1 VRFLSR
7 ICGLPS
13 LRDSRIVQLQNSRVG
28 LSVVVFLTA
37 LWREGTSPSLLPL
50 NSETNSMSDSE
61 TNNSDDKP
69 RAVPRA
75 VVQSLAAVLGLGFV
89 AWLSTA
95 IVFVDETEVVLLER
109 LGKVVAVLDHPDDR
123 GLNVKL
129 PWPLGTAR
137 RFDRRTQLFDPLG
150 REVFTRDRKNVTID
164 AYVCWKIAEPTA
176 DSELLDRPAVRFF
189 RSLGTNETAEA
200 RLETRVRSSLASRI
214 AMVELGD
221 LLSVSDSESPPKDST
236 EMSLDLV
243 SQQLLDDVRQR
254 PDEESSVLERLG
266 IEIVDVR
273 IKRINF
279 PRGNQQAVFERMKS
293 ERQKIAGRYR
303 SAGLAQN
310 AVIRSQADR
319 QYNEII
325 SRAEAEAERIR
336 GTGEAEALAVLNEAH
351 ARDPEFYQTLRTL
364 DSYKSIINEKTT
376 LVLSASSSLLKLLV
390 DGVPAARAA
399 TSTASP
405 TTNTEGADVTPS
417 SDAASASDNA
427 AQDGDP
433 KESSPREKTD
443 DGEATNE

>member
-1 VRFLSR
+1 MPKF
-7 ICGLPS
+7 GY
-13 LRDSRIVQLQNSRVG
+13 
-28 LSVVVFLTA
+28 
-37 LWREGTSPSLLPL
+37 
-50 NSETNSMSDSE
+50 SMSNAETQDS
-61 TNNSDDKP
+61 DKTS
-69 RAVPRA
+69 RSVPRA
-75 VVQSLAAVLGLGFV
+75 VVRLVVAGIGLGLV

-109 LGKVVAVLDHPDDR
+109 LGKVVAVLDRPDDR

-164 AYVCWKIAEPTA
+164 AYVCWKIAEPTP

-189 RSLGTNETAEA
+189 RSLGTAETAEA

-221 LLSVSDSESPPKDST
+221 LLSVSDSESPPKNST

-254 PDEESSVLERLG
+254 ADEESSVLERLG

-336 GTGEAEALAVLNEAH
+336 GTGEADALAVLNEAH

-390 DGVPAARAA
+390 DGVP
-399 TSTASP
+399 
-405 TTNTEGADVTPS
+405 D
-417 SDAASASDNA
+417 ASAAVSSDNA
-427 AQDGDP
+427 AQDSDP
-433 KESSPREKTD
+433 KEKSPGSRN
-443 DGEATNE
+443 DGEKNDDQEATDE

>member
-1 VRFLSR
+1 MSNAETQDSDKTSR
-7 ICGLPS
+7 S
-13 LRDSRIVQLQNSRVG
+13 
-28 LSVVVFLTA
+28 
-37 LWREGTSPSLLPL
+37 
-50 NSETNSMSDSE
+50 
-61 TNNSDDKP
+61 
-69 RAVPRA
+69 VPRA
-75 VVQSLAAVLGLGFV
+75 VVRLVVAGIGLGLV

-109 LGKVVAVLDHPDDR
+109 LGKVVAVLDRPDDR

-164 AYVCWKIAEPTA
+164 AYVCWKIAEPTP

-189 RSLGTNETAEA
+189 RSLGTAETAEA

-221 LLSVSDSESPPKDST
+221 LLSVSDSESPPKNST

-254 PDEESSVLERLG
+254 ADEESSVLERLG

-336 GTGEAEALAVLNEAH
+336 GTGEADALAVLNEAH

-390 DGVPAARAA
+390 DGVP
-399 TSTASP
+399 
-405 TTNTEGADVTPS
+405 D
-417 SDAASASDNA
+417 ASAAVSSDNA
-427 AQDGDP
+427 AQDSDP
-433 KESSPREKTD
+433 KEKSPGSRN
-443 DGEATNE
+443 DGEKNDDQEATDE

>member
-1 VRFLSR
+1 M
-7 ICGLPS
+7 PT
-13 LRDSRIVQLQNSRVG
+13 LRLMPKFG
-28 LSVVVFLTA
+28 Y
-37 LWREGTSPSLLPL
+37 
-50 NSETNSMSDSE
+50 SMSNAETQDS
-61 TNNSDDKP
+61 DKTS
-69 RAVPRA
+69 RSVPRA
-75 VVQSLAAVLGLGFV
+75 VVRLVVAGIGLGLV

-109 LGKVVAVLDHPDDR
+109 LGKVVAVLDRPDDR

-164 AYVCWKIAEPTA
+164 AYVCWKIAEPTP

-189 RSLGTNETAEA
+189 RSLGTAETAEA

-221 LLSVSDSESPPKDST
+221 LLSVSDSESPPKNST

-254 PDEESSVLERLG
+254 ADEESSVLERLG

-336 GTGEAEALAVLNEAH
+336 GTGEADALAVLNEAH

-390 DGVPAARAA
+390 DGVP
-399 TSTASP
+399 
-405 TTNTEGADVTPS
+405 D
-417 SDAASASDNA
+417 ASAAVSSDNA
-427 AQDGDP
+427 AQDSDP
-433 KESSPREKTD
+433 KEKSPGSRN
-443 DGEATNE
+443 DGEKNDDQEATDE

>member
-1 VRFLSR
+1 
-7 ICGLPS
+7 
-13 LRDSRIVQLQNSRVG
+13 
-28 LSVVVFLTA
+28 
-37 LWREGTSPSLLPL
+37 
-50 NSETNSMSDSE
+50 MSDSE
-61 TNNSDDKP
+61 TNNSDEKP

-75 VVQSLAAVLGLGFV
+75 VVQLLAAVLGLGLV
-89 AWLSTA
+89 AWLSTS

-109 LGKVVAVLDHPDDR
+109 LGKVVAVLDRPDDR
-123 GLNVKL
+123 GLNVKF

-164 AYVCWKIAEPTA
+164 AYVCWKIAEPAA
-176 DSELLDRPAVRFF
+176 DSALLDRPAVRFF
-189 RSLGTNETAEA
+189 RALGTNETAEA

-214 AMVELGD
+214 AMVELAD
-221 LLSVSDSESPPKDST
+221 LLSVSDSESPPKGST
-236 EMSLDLV
+236 EMSLDLI

-254 PDEESSVLERLG
+254 PDEDSSVLQRSG

-310 AVIRSQADR
+310 SVIRSQADR

-336 GTGEAEALAVLNEAH
+336 GAGEAEALAVLNEAH

-390 DGVPAARAA
+390 DGVPDASVAASA
-399 TSTASP
+399 ASP
-405 TTNTEGADVTPS
+405 ATEQGGDVGAPE
-417 SDAASASDNA
+417 SDELPASDNA
-427 AQDGDP
+427 AADDDR
-433 KESSPREKTD
+433 ETRSPGEKNNNQ
-443 DGEATNE
+443 EATNE

>member
-1 VRFLSR
+1 MSNSEINESDNSSQTVPRSVWRL
-7 ICGLPS
+7 LVAVLVPS
-13 LRDSRIVQLQNSRVG
+13 L
-28 LSVVVFLTA
+28 
-37 LWREGTSPSLLPL
+37 
-50 NSETNSMSDSE
+50 
-61 TNNSDDKP
+61 
-69 RAVPRA
+69 
-75 VVQSLAAVLGLGFV
+75 V
-89 AWLSTA
+89 AWLFTA
-95 IVFVDETEVVLLER
+95 VVFVDETEVVLLEQ
-109 LGKVVAVLDHPDDR
+109 LGQVVAVLDSPDDR
-123 GLNVKL
+123 GLNFKL

-137 RFDRRTQLFDPLG
+137 RFDRRTQLFDQLG
-150 REVFTRDRKNVTID
+150 REVFTRDRKNVTVD
-164 AYVCWKIAEPTA
+164 AYICWKIAEPVSGA
-176 DSELLDRPAVRFF
+176 DLLDRPAVRFF
-189 RSLGTNETAEA
+189 RSLGTIETAEA

-221 LLSVSDSESPPKDST
+221 LLSVSNSESSPKDST
-236 EMSLDLV
+236 EMSLDRV

-273 IKRINF
+273 VKRINF

-376 LVLSASSSLLKLLV
+376 LVLSASSGLLKLLV
-390 DGVPAARAA
+390 DGV
-399 TSTASP
+399 
-405 TTNTEGADVTPS
+405 
-417 SDAASASDNA
+417 SDASVGASASSPLTETQETIETPRSDELPASGNASA
-427 AQDGDP
+427 AQEIDPLDKSLDEKNGD
-433 KESSPREKTD
+433 EGT
-443 DGEATNE
+443 TNE

>member
-1 VRFLSR
+1 
-7 ICGLPS
+7 
-13 LRDSRIVQLQNSRVG
+13 
-28 LSVVVFLTA
+28 
-37 LWREGTSPSLLPL
+37 
-50 NSETNSMSDSE
+50 MSNFD
-61 TNNSDDKP
+61 TNNSDESRP
-69 RAVPRA
+69 VPIAIMR
-75 VVQSLAAVLGLGFV
+75 GLVAGVGCGLV
-89 AWLSTA
+89 AWLSTS

-109 LGKVVAVLDHPDDR
+109 LGTVVAVLDQADDR

-150 REVFTRDRKNVTID
+150 REAFTRDRKNVTVD
-164 AYVCWKIAEPTA
+164 AYVCWKIAEPTTGA
-176 DSELLDRPAVRFF
+176 ALLDRPAVRFF
-189 RSLGTNETAEA
+189 RSLGTSETAEA

-221 LLSVSDSESPPKDST
+221 LLSVSDPESPPVDLT
-236 EMSLDLV
+236 EMSLDSI
-243 SQQLLDDVRQR
+243 SQQLLNDVRQR
-254 PDEESSVLERLG
+254 PDEEHSVLDRLG

-319 QYNEII
+319 QYSEII

-336 GTGEAEALAVLNEAH
+336 GTAEAEALAVLNEAH
-351 ARDPEFYQTLRTL
+351 ARDPEFYRTLRTL
-364 DSYKSIINEKTT
+364 DSYKLIINDKTT

-390 DGVPAARAA
+390 NGIPELAIDTAPASAPAAD
-399 TSTASP
+399 TAPKSP
-405 TTNTEGADVTPS
+405 IEVKS
-417 SDAASASDNA
+417 
-427 AQDGDP
+427 
-433 KESSPREKTD
+433 K
-443 DGEATNE
+443 EATLSDKAVKTRETSADRESESGGTE

>member
-1 VRFLSR
+1 M
-7 ICGLPS
+7 PT
-13 LRDSRIVQLQNSRVG
+13 LR
-28 LSVVVFLTA
+28 LT
-37 LWREGTSPSLLPL
+37 LKFGY
-50 NSETNSMSDSE
+50 SMSDTE
-61 TNNSDDKP
+61 TQDLDKTS
-69 RAVPRA
+69 RSVPRA
-75 VVQSLAAVLGLGFV
+75 VVRLVVAGIGLGLV

-109 LGKVVAVLDHPDDR
+109 LGKVVAVLDRPDDR

-164 AYVCWKIAEPTA
+164 AYVCWKIAEPA
-176 DSELLDRPAVRFF
+176 SDAELLDRPAVRFF
-189 RSLGTNETAEA
+189 RALGTNETAEA
-200 RLETRVRSSLASRI
+200 RLETRVRSSLASRV

-243 SQQLLDDVRQR
+243 SQQLLDDVRRR

-390 DGVPAARAA
+390 DGVPDVSAADSAESPAIEQGGDDGGVGEVGASEVDGLPRSGNAA
-399 TSTASP
+399 KNGDSETSTF
-405 TTNTEGADVTPS
+405 D
-417 SDAASASDNA
+417 
-427 AQDGDP
+427 
-433 KESSPREKTD
+433 EKTETAAND
-443 DGEATNE
+443 DQEATNE

>member
-1 VRFLSR
+1 MS
-7 ICGLPS
+7 
-13 LRDSRIVQLQNSRVG
+13 
-28 LSVVVFLTA
+28 
-37 LWREGTSPSLLPL
+37 
-50 NSETNSMSDSE
+50 NSEA
-61 TNNSDDKP
+61 NNSGNSA
-69 RAVPRA
+69 RQVPRA
-75 VVQSLAAVLGLGFV
+75 IVRVTVAGLGLLLV
-89 AWLSTA
+89 TWLSTA

-109 LGKVVAVLDHPDDR
+109 LGTVVAVLDRPDDR

-150 REVFTRDRKNVTID
+150 REVFTRDRKNVTVD
-164 AYVCWKIAEPTA
+164 AYVCWKIAEPQPDTN
-176 DSELLDRPAVRFF
+176 LLDRPAVRFF
-189 RSLGTNETAEA
+189 RSLGTNETAQA

-214 AMVELGD
+214 AMIELGD
-221 LLSVSDSESPPKDST
+221 LLSVPNPESPPITGPD
-236 EMSLDLV
+236 MSLDAI
-243 SQQLLDDVRQR
+243 SKQLLDDVRQR
-254 PDEESSVLERLG
+254 PDEDQSILDRLG

-336 GTGEAEALAVLNEAH
+336 GTAEAEALAVLNEAH
-351 ARDPEFYQTLRTL
+351 ARDPEFYRTLRTL
-364 DSYKSIINEKTT
+364 DSYKKIINNKTT

-390 DGVPAARAA
+390 DGIPEASDVSSPLDTADGTVAAPKSEESPAAQQALPESNESA
-399 TSTASP
+399 GTDSIS
-405 TTNTEGADVTPS
+405 EGKD
-417 SDAASASDNA
+417 
-427 AQDGDP
+427 
-433 KESSPREKTD
+433 E
-443 DGEATNE
+443 

>member
-1 VRFLSR
+1 MST
-7 ICGLPS
+7 
-13 LRDSRIVQLQNSRVG
+13 LR
-28 LSVVVFLTA
+28 
-37 LWREGTSPSLLPL
+37 LPL
-50 NSETNSMSDSE
+50 NFGYKMSDSE
-61 TNNSDDKP
+61 TNDSDNGSP
-69 RAVPRA
+69 AVPRA
-75 VVQSLAAVLGLGFV
+75 VVRFLAAVLGLGLV

-150 REVFTRDRKNVTID
+150 REVFTRDRKNVTVD
-164 AYVCWKIAEPTA
+164 VYVCWKIAEPASDTA
-176 DSELLDRPAVRFF
+176 LLDRPAVRFF

-221 LLSVSDSESPPKDST
+221 LLSVTDSESPPKDST
-236 EMSLDLV
+236 EMSLDRV

-336 GTGEAEALAVLNEAH
+336 GTGEAEALAVLNDAH

-364 DSYKSIINEKTT
+364 DSYKAIINEKTT

-390 DGVPAARAA
+390 DGVPDVRASASASSPLTESQGVIAA
-399 TSTASP
+399 P
-405 TTNTEGADVTPS
+405 K
-417 SDAASASDNA
+417 SDEPPASDNA
-427 AQDGDP
+427 AQKEDSRAKSSGD
-433 KESSPREKTD
+433 KNEV
-443 DGEATNE
+443 GGATNE

>member
-1 VRFLSR
+1 MSNAETQDLDKTSR
-7 ICGLPS
+7 S
-13 LRDSRIVQLQNSRVG
+13 
-28 LSVVVFLTA
+28 
-37 LWREGTSPSLLPL
+37 
-50 NSETNSMSDSE
+50 
-61 TNNSDDKP
+61 
-69 RAVPRA
+69 VPRA
-75 VVQSLAAVLGLGFV
+75 VVRLVVAGIGLGLV

-109 LGKVVAVLDHPDDR
+109 LGKVVAVLDRPDDR

-164 AYVCWKIAEPTA
+164 AYVCWKIAEPTP

-189 RSLGTNETAEA
+189 RSLGTAETAEA

-221 LLSVSDSESPPKDST
+221 LLSVSDSESPPKNST

-254 PDEESSVLERLG
+254 ADEESSVLERLG

-336 GTGEAEALAVLNEAH
+336 GTGEADALAVLNEAH

-390 DGVPAARAA
+390 DGVP
-399 TSTASP
+399 
-405 TTNTEGADVTPS
+405 D
-417 SDAASASDNA
+417 ASAAVSSDNA
-427 AQDGDP
+427 AQDSDP
-433 KESSPREKTD
+433 KEKSPGSRN
-443 DGEATNE
+443 DGEKNDDQEATDE